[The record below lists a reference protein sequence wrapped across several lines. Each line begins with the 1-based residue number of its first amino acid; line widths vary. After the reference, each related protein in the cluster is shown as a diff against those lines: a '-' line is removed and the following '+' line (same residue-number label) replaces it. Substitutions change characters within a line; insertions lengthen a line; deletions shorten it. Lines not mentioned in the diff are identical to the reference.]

1 MMSAMSQM
9 ETCWLGCVT
18 SQHIGCR
25 IPEVFI
31 RLGFVDGCESTVGVA
46 SS

>member
-18 SQHIGCR
+18 SQHIVCR
-25 IPEVFI
+25 IPEVSFDVDLWMDAKI
-31 RLGFVDGCESTVGVA
+31 R
-46 SS
+46 